1 MEAEADSVDPEPDK
15 YPVMST
21 KYSVIFG
28 INKNQP
34 ELAEAVNAAIKD
46 IWKEC
51 LNVKT
56 MAKYGL
62 SDKAWFVPPEKNP
75 RIEVD
80 RTPTTRRP
88 PPIIVSDAPRAR
100 DLNGWRARLGA

>member
-1 MEAEADSVDPEPDK
+1 
-15 YPVMST
+15 MST
-21 KYSVIFG
+21 KYNVIFG
-28 INKNQP
+28 INKNEP

-62 SDKAWFVPPEKNP
+62 SDKAWFIPPEKNP

-80 RTPTTRRP
+80 RDATYKAPTA
-88 PPIIVSDAPRAR
+88 DHCF
-100 DLNGWRARLGA
+100 

>member
-1 MEAEADSVDPEPDK
+1 M
-15 YPVMST
+15 
-21 KYSVIFG
+21 IFG

-62 SDKAWFVPPEKNP
+62 SDKAWFVPPEKIP
-75 RIEVD
+75 HRGRQD
-80 RTPTTRRP
+80 ADYKAPTA
-88 PPIIVSDAPRAR
+88 DHCF
-100 DLNGWRARLGA
+100 